1 MPRPIDP
8 AYMLENLR
16 RAPTPPWRPVPSRLL
31 AIRMGIGV
39 QALANWRIRDNGPP
53 YEPHLR
59 GQGNRT
65 FYRPDTVLEWLSVRV
80 SEHCPAWTF
89 VWEWLEQHAIVP
101 VGEPSPEGAAWM
113 ANELETLIPADQGAR
128 RTRFK
133 RKLAAGEAGV

>member
-16 RAPTPPWRPVPSRLL
+16 TAPAPPWRPIPSRLL
-31 AIRMGIGV
+31 AVRMGIGV

-53 YEPHLR
+53 YEPYLR

-80 SEHCPAWTF
+80 DRHQPAWTF
-89 VWEWLEQHAIVP
+89 VWQWLERHAIVP
-101 VGEPSPEGAAWM
+101 MGEPSREGAEWM
-113 ANELETLIPADQGAR
+113 AKELEALIPRDRSAR
-128 RTRFK
+128 RTRFA
-133 RKLAAGEAGV
+133 RQVLA